1 MKNILKRDIYNRMES
16 YKKYVPPFIR
26 GFIRSHWNMVSYDGY
41 RRQLYNPH
49 SKEPNDFNV
58 PGSPCRLG
66 IIKELFQ
73 YHKSYITA
81 CRELGISYRLIDISG
96 SDWIDRIQDAE
107 CDAFLLWP
115 SSVPTPL
122 KDMFDDRI
130 RILVEDLGKTIYPSL
145 KETWLYESK
154 RRQHYWLTA
163 NGIPHPKTWVFY
175 SLADAQDF
183 MKKHSLPITLKTN
196 SGGAASGV
204 YILRN
209 RKQANKTIRAAFK
222 DGIRIR
228 RNDPLDRQRGAV
240 YLQEYFK
247 DFREWRMVRIG
258 ESYFG
263 HLKER
268 VGDFHSGSGK
278 VGWEAP
284 SKKMLAFLRMV
295 TEKGAFTSMDVD
307 VFETPNGMLVNE
319 LQTVFGASVAV
330 DQMKIDGTVGRY
342 TYQKENGAWVFEAGD
357 FARNACAN
365 LRVEYLVASLLSGKR
380 EK

>member
-1 MKNILKRDIYNRMES
+1 MKNKLKRTLYDRMES
-16 YKKYVPPFIR
+16 FKRYVPPFIR
-26 GFIRSHWNMVSYDGY
+26 GFIRTHWNMVAYDAY

-49 SKEPNDFNV
+49 SKEPDQFNA
-58 PGSPCRLG
+58 PGSPCILG
-66 IIKELFQ
+66 IIKEFYQ
-73 YHKSYITA
+73 FHKSYISA

-96 SDWIDRIQDAE
+96 SDWIDRIQRSK
-107 CDAFLLWP
+107 CDAFLVWP

-130 RILVEDLGKTIYPSL
+130 RIMVEDLGKVIYPSL

-175 SLADAQDF
+175 GLADALNFISD
-183 MKKHSLPITLKTN
+183 HPLPLVLKTN

-204 YILRN
+204 YILRD
-209 RKQANKTIRAAFK
+209 RKLAHKTIRAAFK
-222 DGIRIR
+222 AGIRIR

-268 VGDFHSGSGK
+268 IGDFHSGSGK

-284 SKKMLAFLRMV
+284 SRKMLDFLHMV
-295 TEKGAFTSMDVD
+295 TEKGVFTSMDVD
-307 VFETPNGMLVNE
+307 VFETSDGLLVNE
-319 LQTVFGASVAV
+319 LQTVFGAGISI
-330 DQMKIDGTVGRY
+330 DQTRKEGKPGRFLN
-342 TYQKENGAWVFEAGD
+342 QNGKWIFQPGD
-357 FARNACAN
+357 FARNACSN
-365 LRVEYLVASLLSGKR
+365 LRVEHLVARLFSGKQV
-380 EK
+380 K